1 MRQPQGPAA
10 GEAGILRVE
19 VDRHEEELSQM
30 DVINVQ
36 VLTFDKERL
45 DNAVAE
51 EAGLVL
57 LRGVR
62 R

>member
-1 MRQPQGPAA
+1 
-10 GEAGILRVE
+10 
-19 VDRHEEELSQM
+19 M
-30 DVINVQ
+30 DAINVQ